1 MKVLMSVSFL
11 QRFCTQRFNVSG
23 RGMLRKSD
31 FISKLATENEASNSK
46 TSSANEK
53 GPLIYILCL

>member
-1 MKVLMSVSFL
+1 MKVLTSVSFL

-46 TSSANEK
+46 TS
-53 GPLIYILCL
+53 

>member
-1 MKVLMSVSFL
+1 MKVLTSVSFL

-31 FISKLATENEASNSK
+31 FISKLATENER
-46 TSSANEK
+46 
-53 GPLIYILCL
+53 PILKLLQQMKKVL